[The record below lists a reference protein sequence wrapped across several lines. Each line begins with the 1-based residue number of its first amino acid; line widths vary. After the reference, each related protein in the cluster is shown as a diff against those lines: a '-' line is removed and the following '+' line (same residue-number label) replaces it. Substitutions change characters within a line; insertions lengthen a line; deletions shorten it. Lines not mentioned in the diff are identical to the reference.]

1 MPASNLTQNINA
13 VAAATPEGG
22 SVALVARQP
31 IYGKAM
37 TVVAYELQY
46 ADSGSDLAAPS
57 NGAKEDALRML
68 ADAALDIG
76 LDRLAGSLPVYISYP
91 RELLVAEAP
100 ASLHPD
106 RVIIEIPGGI
116 VADEK
121 VLQGIRTLR
130 KRGHH
135 IALDDFSPQLTSSG
149 LLDLVDIV
157 KVPLPQFTPADL
169 ARLAPELIRRGLKL
183 IAKQVAT
190 IEQFEHASQLGFDG
204 FQGDFLQRPEQ
215 FHSQRAPR
223 NGFATLRLVATL
235 QDPNCTVRE
244 VEQLIS
250 QDLSMSYRILRCIN
264 SSYYGLPQAIDSIRQ
279 ALVLLGMDNL
289 RQLCSLAALQQLENR
304 PPSLFVTAMARAHM
318 CEQLARLAGQT
329 STAPYFITGLFSM
342 LDVLMGMPMAKI
354 VDELPLAPLV
364 ENALVAGDGDAG
376 AALACARAYESATWI
391 HARYRDIAPHL
402 IRAAY
407 LDAVYGAEQALLQM
421 QTPGIGAPPPP
432 IRPGRR

>member
-1 MPASNLTQNINA
+1 MPATNITQNINA
-13 VAAATPEGG
+13 VAAATPNSG

-46 ADSGSDLAAPS
+46 ADSESDSDRPL
-57 NGAKEDALRML
+57 NGPKEDTLRML

-76 LDRLAGSLPVYISYP
+76 LDRLAGTLPVYIKYP
-91 RELLVAEAP
+91 RELLMAEEP
-100 ASLHPD
+100 LSMHPD
-106 RVIIEIPGGI
+106 RVIIEIPGNLP
-116 VADEK
+116 ADEK

-130 KRGHH
+130 QRGHH
-135 IALDDFSPQLTSSG
+135 IALDDFAPHLTNPG

-157 KVPLPQFTPADL
+157 KVPLPDFEPEQL
-169 ARLAPELIRRGLKL
+169 ARLAPELIQRGLKL
-183 IAKQVAT
+183 VATAVAT

-204 FQGDFLQRPEQ
+204 FQGDFLQRPQ
-215 FHSQRAPR
+215 RFHSQRAPR
-223 NGFATLRLVATL
+223 NGFATLRLVATV
-235 QDPNCTVRE
+235 QNPDCTMRE
-244 VEQLIS
+244 VEQMIS
-250 QDLSMSYRILRCIN
+250 QDLSMSYRVLRCIN
-264 SSYYGLPQAIDSIRQ
+264 SSFYNLPQKVDSIRQ

-329 STAPYFITGLFSM
+329 PTAPYFITGLFSM

-364 ENALVAGDGDAG
+364 ENALVAGEGDAG

-421 QTPGIGAPPPP
+421 QSPGAGTVAPPT
-432 IRPGRR
+432 RPGRR

>member
-1 MPASNLTQNINA
+1 MPATNSTQNINA
-13 VAAATPEGG
+13 VAAATPASG

-31 IYGKAM
+31 IYGTAM

-46 ADSGSDLAAPS
+46 ADAASDLAAPS
-57 NGAKEDALRML
+57 NGAKEDTLRML

-76 LDRLAGSLPVYISYP
+76 LDRLAGALPVYISYP
-91 RELLVAEAP
+91 RELLVTEAP
-100 ASLHPD
+100 ASMHPD
-106 RVIIEIPGGI
+106 RVIIEIPGNL
-116 VADEK
+116 VADEN
-121 VLQGIRTLR
+121 VLQGVRTLR

-157 KVPLPQFTPADL
+157 KVPLPQFTPAEL

-235 QDPNCTVRE
+235 QNPEVTMRE

-250 QDLSMSYRILRCIN
+250 QDLSMSYRVLRCIN
-264 SSYYGLPQAIDSIRQ
+264 SSYYNMQQKVDSIRQ

-329 STAPYFITGLFSM
+329 PTAPYFITGLFSM

-376 AALACARAYESATWI
+376 AALACARAYESATWL

-421 QTPGIGAPPPP
+421 QAPGTGAIAPPV
-432 IRPGRR
+432 RPGRR

>member
-1 MPASNLTQNINA
+1 MPATNITQNINA
-13 VAAATPEGG
+13 VAAATPLGG

-31 IYGKAM
+31 IYGTAM

-46 ADSGSDLAAPS
+46 AESGSEAATS
-57 NGAKEDALRML
+57 LNGPKADTLRML

-76 LDRLAGSLPVYISYP
+76 LDRLAGTLPAYIRYP
-91 RELLVAEAP
+91 RELLVAEDP
-100 ASLHPD
+100 LSMHPE
-106 RVIIEIPGGI
+106 RVIIEIPGDLL
-116 VADEK
+116 ADEPA
-121 VLQGIRTLR
+121 LRGIRTLR
-130 KRGHH
+130 NRGHH
-135 IALDDFSPQLTSSG
+135 IALDDFSPQVSSPT
-149 LLDLVDIV
+149 LLELVDII
-157 KVPLPQFTPADL
+157 KVSLPDFAPEEL

-183 IAKQVAT
+183 IAKKVAT

-235 QDPNCTVRE
+235 QNPECTMRE
-244 VEQLIS
+244 VEQLIA

-264 SSYYGLPQAIDSIRQ
+264 SSYYGLPQTIDSIRQ
-279 ALVLLGMDNL
+279 ALLLLGMDNL

-318 CEQLARLAGQT
+318 CERLARLAGQ
-329 STAPYFITGLFSM
+329 APAASYFITGLFSM

-354 VDELPLAPLV
+354 VDELPLAPAV
-364 ENALVAGDGDAG
+364 ESALVSGEGDAG
-376 AALACARAYESATWI
+376 AALACARAYESATWM

-402 IRAAY
+402 IRASY

-421 QTPGIGAPPPP
+421 QSPGAGAVAPPT
-432 IRPGRR
+432 RPGRR